1 MTGPHVGDRGSV
13 LDTGTDC
20 FFFPTA
26 SKPDLC
32 PTQPSVQ
39 WAWGA
44 LSMEMSDRGD
54 AQGMNVWS
62 DISTSSYFFMVWYMV
77 LTK

>member
-1 MTGPHVGDRGSV
+1 
-13 LDTGTDC
+13 
-20 FFFPTA
+20 
-26 SKPDLC
+26 
-32 PTQPSVQ
+32 
-39 WAWGA
+39 
-44 LSMEMSDRGD
+44 MEMSDRGD